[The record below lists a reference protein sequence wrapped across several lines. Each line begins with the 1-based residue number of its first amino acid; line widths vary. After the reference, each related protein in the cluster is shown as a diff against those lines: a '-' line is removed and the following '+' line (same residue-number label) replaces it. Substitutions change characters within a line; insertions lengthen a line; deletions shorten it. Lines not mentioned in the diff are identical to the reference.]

1 MKKNF
6 KETSNR
12 GAVAWLWQRISAV
25 VLFVLLL
32 VHFVTYHFIAQG
44 VIRYEDIVAK
54 MQASWFNLVQI
65 LFLLT
70 ALYHGFNGIWMVIE
84 DYVHHR
90 IWRIVLFSAILTA
103 GITFFVLGTLTV
115 VKASNILAGVKE

>member
-115 VKASNILAGVKE
+115 VKAGNILAGVKE